1 VCIPIAVVYSNFYS
15 KSEQVVVHEQRG
27 LIQRLLDESRTEE
40 GGHASTEPMDVD
52 QQPSSPETTPT
63 NTENAGYE
71 IKNYN
76 ALIKKLLS
84 EVDARRLLLENS
96 RYMRIKDG
104 MLNIHSGE
112 VMRFQISN
120 GCSIAELDHSLFE
133 THSDSLSRGDTIDS
147 SNRVPLERST
157 HMTAQHRSYSV
168 EPTSH
173 FDYGAEKP
181 PPPEAKSPDSNA
193 RSPSPMAQFVDYGPD
208 VPEPH
213 PFLQKDA
220 PPNSDDTKGPAGKK
234 TSPKNKHVPIGINRG
249 SMVLLGHLAP
259 NQPEVCSDAKEHP
272 LEAEPI
278 EHEPRAPGMAGSALH
293 LLREDSKE
301 PKRLRSYNS
310 SVQSDERVVTGF
322 YKCHYPGCT
331 VPPFQS
337 QCLLE

>member
-1 VCIPIAVVYSNFYS
+1 MCIPIAVVYSNFSS
-15 KSEQVVVHEQRG
+15 KSEQVVVHEQRQ
-27 LIQRLLDESRTEE
+27 LIQRLLDESRTED

-63 NTENAGYE
+63 NTENAGCE

-112 VMRFQISN
+112 VKRFQISN

-133 THSDSLSRGDTIDS
+133 THSDSLRRGDTIDS

-173 FDYGAEKP
+173 YDYGVEKP
-181 PPPEAKSPDSNA
+181 PPAEAKSPDSNA
-193 RSPSPMAQFVDYGPD
+193 RSLSLEFDVHEPPPFAQND
-208 VPEPH
+208 VS
-213 PFLQKDA
+213 
-220 PPNSDDTKGPAGKK
+220 PNSDDTKGPAGKK
-234 TSPKNKHVPIGINRG
+234 TSPKNKRVPDDTTLGD
-249 SMVLLGHLAP
+249 SVLLNHLAP
-259 NQPEVCSDAKEHP
+259 TQPEVSSYAKEHP

-278 EHEPRAPGMAGSALH
+278 EQEPRAPGMIHPA
-293 LLREDSKE
+293 REDSKE
-301 PKRLRSYNS
+301 PKRFTLGCKTLNASM
-310 SVQSDERVVTGF
+310 QSDERVTTGF

-337 QCLLE
+337 QYLLK